1 MEEGVLPLST
11 ILGTSSDTFMDLDYM
26 DELLMEGC
34 WLEANGSEFSQFD
47 SSATPISPF
56 EPAFAWPVLEAN
68 NGGESGGSPSKD
80 GRDERQRSSFPENLS
95 ISQSEGPQHYRKP
108 LPHVE
113 NICNAFGSSA
123 QSENYLLEV
132 SELTKRWWIGPR
144 ASTPVMDRLIQALG
158 YIKDR
163 SRDKDVLIQVWV
175 PVIRGGKRVLTTS
188 NQPFSLEVNCPRL
201 AHYREISVNY
211 QFPAE
216 EDSKEVVGLPGRV
229 FRSKVP
235 EWTPDVRFFTRDEY
249 PRVGHAQQYDVRGTL
264 AVPVLEQGS
273 HSCLGVIEVVLTTQ
287 KIQYRPEL
295 ESVCKA
301 LEAVDLRSAE
311 VSSAQNIKTSDLSY
325 QAALPEILEVLR
337 SACGA
342 HGLPLAQTWIQ
353 CTLQGKGGCRHSEEN
368 LRNCVSPVDS
378 ACYIGD
384 SRIQGFHDACS
395 EYHLLKGQGIVGRAF
410 RTNQPCFSPDVTAYS
425 QTEYPLSHHARM
437 FGLNAAVAIRLRSI
451 CTGSADFVLEFFLP
465 MNCKDPEEQKKLLTS
480 LSTIIQNVC
489 RTLRVVSD
497 KELLEESVLAD
508 EEANYPVMSISKEV
522 QRVDHA
528 PFLQPYSGQVNH
540 QESGSAVSPFQ
551 NGKSGE
557 TLAESSEV
565 RLAQPDSNPREGV
578 TFDTN
583 TSTSGDG
590 SSLYTNK
597 TGEKRRIKAEK
608 TITLQVLRQHFA
620 GSLKDA
626 ARNLGVCPTTL
637 KRICRQHGIQRWPSR
652 KIKKVGHSL
661 QKIQR
666 VIDSVQGASGV
677 LQIESFYSNFPELA
691 SPNASRTTPF
701 SHSKSADNLKPLEG
715 QPESSVLRPP
725 AAASV
730 SPSSSCSQSSSS
742 SQCCSSGAQPN
753 SYSTGVAGLEDP
765 VVKEEPD
772 NSMLKRTR
780 SDANLHFSSDGPKLL
795 PRSQSHVSFCWPDK
809 PGNAPLAAEGAGQK
823 PQEGDPPRIKVTYG
837 EDTIRFRMQSNW
849 KYKDLLQEISRRF
862 GVDNASGFHLKY
874 LDDDA
879 EWVLL
884 TCDADLEECIE
895 VCRSSRNQTIKLV
908 FLRGSQT
915 QFGRSSGI
923 RFPLSL

>member
-11 ILGTSSDTFMDLDYM
+11 VLGTPSDTFMDLDYM

-47 SSATPISPF
+47 SSTPISPF
-56 EPAFAWPVLEAN
+56 EPSFAWPVPVLEAN
-68 NGGESGGSPSKD
+68 NGESGGSPSKD
-80 GRDERQRSSFPENLS
+80 GQDERQISSFPENLS
-95 ISQSEGPQHYRKP
+95 ISQSQGPQHYRKP
-108 LPHVE
+108 VSHVE
-113 NICNAFGSSA
+113 NICNAFGSSG

-311 VSSAQNIKTSDLSY
+311 VSSTQNVKTSDLSY

-337 SACGA
+337 SACGT
-342 HGLPLAQTWIQ
+342 HGLPLAQTWVQ
-353 CTLQGKGGCRHSEEN
+353 CTLQGKGGCRHSDEN

-410 RTNQPCFSPDVTAYS
+410 RTNQPCFSPDVTAYNK
-425 QTEYPLSHHARM
+425 TEYPLSHHARM
-437 FGLNAAVAIRLRSI
+437 FGLKAAVAIRLRSI

-489 RTLRVVSD
+489 RTLRVVTD
-497 KELLEESVLAD
+497 QELLEESGLAD
-508 EEANYPVMSISKEV
+508 EAANSPVMSISKEV
-522 QRVDHA
+522 HKVDHA
-528 PFLQPYSGQVNH
+528 QFLQPFSGQVNH
-540 QESGSAVSPFQ
+540 QESSSAVSPFQ
-551 NGKSGE
+551 NGNLEKCW
-557 TLAESSEV
+557 L
-565 RLAQPDSNPREGV
+565 NPRKRKKTHQSRENYH
-578 TFDTN
+578 TA
-583 TSTSGDG
+583 
-590 SSLYTNK
+590 SSSATL
-597 TGEKRRIKAEK
+597 RRKPKGCGKESWC
-608 TITLQVLRQHFA
+608 LSHHFEE
-620 GSLKDA
+620 DMQA
-626 ARNLGVCPTTL
+626 ARNTALAFSQDQESRSLPTKDPTGL
-637 KRICRQHGIQRWPSR
+637 I
-652 KIKKVGHSL
+652 
-661 QKIQR
+661 
-666 VIDSVQGASGV
+666 SVQGASGV

-701 SHSKSADNLKPLEG
+701 SHSKSTDNLKPLEV

-730 SPSSSCSQSSSS
+730 SPSSS
-742 SQCCSSGAQPN
+742 
-753 SYSTGVAGLEDP
+753 GLEDP

-780 SDANLHFSSDGPKLL
+780 SDANFHFSSDGPKVLRG
-795 PRSQSHVSFCWPDK
+795 PRAMYPFVGPTDQEIRHRQQK
-809 PGNAPLAAEGAGQK
+809 LAAKNLNKETLHG
-823 PQEGDPPRIKVTYG
+823 
-837 EDTIRFRMQSNW
+837 
-849 KYKDLLQEISRRF
+849 
-862 GVDNASGFHLKY
+862 
-874 LDDDA
+874 
-879 EWVLL
+879 
-884 TCDADLEECIE
+884 
-895 VCRSSRNQTIKLV
+895 
-908 FLRGSQT
+908 
-915 QFGRSSGI
+915 
-923 RFPLSL
+923 